1 MSTTVGAA
9 TTKPTN
15 PIELPTGTRVTDKF
29 DKLFRRLFGDGE
41 LISIEA
47 EETFPGVN
55 NGGYD
60 GVWYTE
66 AAPFL
71 IRVCID
77 KDDDGNPGIEV
88 SLSKKKTGQ
97 IGSGHANFTK
107 RELELLRN
115 YKIGVYDHRNQK
127 ASHLVPVHAD
137 EACPRFEIPLSFCD
151 QELDPSVTLPIHRET
166 DAQFPYSFS
175 IFVVKNTEKK

>member
-15 PIELPTGTRVTDKF
+15 PIELPLGNRVTDKL
-29 DKLFRRLFGDGE
+29 DKLFRRLFEAGE
-41 LISIEA
+41 SISIDA

-88 SLSKKKTGQ
+88 SLSKKKPGPGLQ
-97 IGSGHANFTK
+97 HANFTR
-107 RELELLRN
+107 RELDLLRN
-115 YKIGVYDHRNQK
+115 YKVGVYDHKTQK
-127 ASHLVPVHAD
+127 ASHLVSVHSD

-151 QELDPSVTLPIHRET
+151 QDLDPSVTLPIHRET